1 MIAKL
6 AFIKMLSILVLSV
19 LYNFYM
25 DTFFKIL
32 DYLIRL
38 YLGFSII
45 EEKNVEIE
53 YLLQKSLV
61 H

>member
-6 AFIKMLSILVLSV
+6 AFIKMLSILVLSL